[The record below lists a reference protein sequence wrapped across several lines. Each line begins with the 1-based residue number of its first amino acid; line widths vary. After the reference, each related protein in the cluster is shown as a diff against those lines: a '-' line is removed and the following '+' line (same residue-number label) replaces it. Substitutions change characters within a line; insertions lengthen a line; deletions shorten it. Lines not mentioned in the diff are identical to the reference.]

1 MTKSSKNTGNIR
13 KGVSSKSPLMNR
25 VKQALKMKEM
35 GPGCTEEDDQD
46 QSPFERIFENG
57 SQFPD
62 PPFQPKNENL
72 ALFSSVAKATQLK
85 KAKEWFRINQDQ
97 GELDRHALDFKAYDH
112 AKRVKDRR
120 DYHCTG
126 GVTADEEGVSE
137 MINFG
142 LRTSLKVEL
151 PTTLTDLSLNEHD
164 FEEYKD
170 QNRSQSDNS
179 PREQTLFRCAMA
191 LILLEQSPL
200 DDCLCQ
206 QLAKTYDPRNLEF
219 EEARRRSTLDGATAR
234 SLVQSKSARKGPEND
249 GIWFSHRINHLIGGD
264 CMAFP
269 EEGQAVFGCYKR
281 RCTQ

>member
-1 MTKSSKNTGNIR
+1 MTKSSKNTGNTR
-13 KGVSSKSPLMNR
+13 KGVASKSPLMGR
-25 VKQALKMKEM
+25 VKQALKLKELV
-35 GPGCTEEDDQD
+35 PGCAAEDDHD
-46 QSPFERIFENG
+46 QSPFERTFEDG

-62 PPFQPKNENL
+62 PPFQPRNENL
-72 ALFSSVAKATQLK
+72 SLFSSVAKATQQK
-85 KAKEWFRINQDQ
+85 KAREWFKINQNQ
-97 GELDRHALDFKAYDH
+97 EELSRLALDFKAYDH
-112 AKRVKDRR
+112 AKRVTDRR
-120 DYHCTG
+120 TYHCAG
-126 GVTADEEGVSE
+126 GETADDESISE

-151 PTTLTDLSLNEHD
+151 PTTLTELSLDEND

-179 PREQTLFRCAMA
+179 PREQVLFRCAMA

-200 DDCLCQ
+200 NDCMCKK
-206 QLAKTYDPRNLEF
+206 LAKTYDPKNIEF

-234 SLVQSKSARKGPEND
+234 SLVQSKSSRKGLEND
-249 GIWFSHRINHLIGGD
+249 GLWFSHRINHLMGGD